1 MPEESFMPE
10 ERGTVL
16 QPNKQEVSGLLPLL
30 GKKEVWDEFLS
41 YKKEKQHLSR
51 KDARYWTK
59 FVEEEQYRSV
69 TDRILS
75 PDFSLSVPVKLS
87 VNKSNTGK
95 KRVVYSFPEKESM
108 VLKLLG
114 HLLSRYDAC
123 LSPSCYSFRKNITAK
138 DAVSHIL
145 SVPGLSG
152 KYVLKMDIR
161 NYFNSM
167 PVSSLLHVL
176 KEILAD
182 DPFLY
187 SFFERMLTANEA
199 YEHGRLITEERGAMA
214 GTPTSAFFADVYLLS
229 SDNYFTERGI
239 PYFRYSD
246 DILILADSPKELLS
260 YRETATKFIE
270 EKGLSLNPDKLSVTN
285 PGEAFEFLGFSIQGT
300 DCPEKGMPGG
310 KVDLSE
316 AALRKM
322 KNKIKRKAH
331 LLYRRQKNNGKNTP
345 LTFEESA
352 RILLK
357 TFNRKYFDEAE
368 EDRFTWSRWFFP
380 VLTCTDGLAK
390 LDAYLLSYVRFLKTG
405 RHYKGNYRV
414 RYEEIKALG
423 YRSLVHEYYEWKN
436 SSR

>member
-1 MPEESFMPE
+1 
-10 ERGTVL
+10 
-16 QPNKQEVSGLLPLL
+16 
-30 GKKEVWDEFLS
+30 
-41 YKKEKQHLSR
+41 
-51 KDARYWTK
+51 
-59 FVEEEQYRSV
+59 
-69 TDRILS
+69 
-75 PDFSLSVPVKLS
+75 
-87 VNKSNTGK
+87 
-95 KRVVYSFPEKESM
+95 
-108 VLKLLG
+108 
-114 HLLSRYDAC
+114 
-123 LSPSCYSFRKNITAK
+123 
-138 DAVSHIL
+138 
-145 SVPGLSG
+145 
-152 KYVLKMDIR
+152 
-161 NYFNSM
+161 
-167 PVSSLLHVL
+167 
-176 KEILAD
+176 
-182 DPFLY
+182 
-187 SFFERMLTANEA
+187 
-199 YEHGRLITEERGAMA
+199 MA

-246 DILILADSPKELLS
+246 DILILADSPEELLS

>member
-1 MPEESFMPE
+1 MSE

-16 QPNKQEVSGLLPLL
+16 QPTKQEVSGLLPLL
-30 GKKEVWDEFLS
+30 GKREVWDEFLS

-69 TDRILS
+69 TDRIPE

-95 KRVVYSFPEKESM
+95 KRVVYSFPEK
-108 VLKLLG
+108 
-114 HLLSRYDAC
+114 H
-123 LSPSCYSFRKNITAK
+123 
-138 DAVSHIL
+138 H
-145 SVPGLSG
+145 
-152 KYVLKMDIR
+152 
-161 NYFNSM
+161 
-167 PVSSLLHVL
+167 
-176 KEILAD
+176 
-182 DPFLY
+182 
-187 SFFERMLTANEA
+187 
-199 YEHGRLITEERGAMA
+199 
-214 GTPTSAFFADVYLLS
+214 
-229 SDNYFTERGI
+229 
-239 PYFRYSD
+239 
-246 DILILADSPKELLS
+246 
-260 YRETATKFIE
+260 
-270 EKGLSLNPDKLSVTN
+270 
-285 PGEAFEFLGFSIQGT
+285 GEAFEFLGFSIQGT
-300 DCPEKGMPGG
+300 DGPEKGMPAG

-322 KNKIKRKAH
+322 KTKIRRKAH
-331 LLYRRQKNNGKNTP
+331 LLYRRQKNNGKNPP

-380 VLTCTDGLAK
+380 VLTCTDGLGK

>member
-1 MPEESFMPE
+1 M
-10 ERGTVL
+10 
-16 QPNKQEVSGLLPLL
+16 
-30 GKKEVWDEFLS
+30 
-41 YKKEKQHLSR
+41 
-51 KDARYWTK
+51 
-59 FVEEEQYRSV
+59 
-69 TDRILS
+69 
-75 PDFSLSVPVKLS
+75 
-87 VNKSNTGK
+87 
-95 KRVVYSFPEKESM
+95 
-108 VLKLLG
+108 
-114 HLLSRYDAC
+114 
-123 LSPSCYSFRKNITAK
+123 
-138 DAVSHIL
+138 
-145 SVPGLSG
+145 
-152 KYVLKMDIR
+152 
-161 NYFNSM
+161 
-167 PVSSLLHVL
+167 
-176 KEILAD
+176 
-182 DPFLY
+182 
-187 SFFERMLTANEA
+187 
-199 YEHGRLITEERGAMA
+199 
-214 GTPTSAFFADVYLLS
+214 YLLS

-246 DILILADSPKELLS
+246 DILILADSPEELLS

-300 DCPEKGMPGG
+300 DCPEKRMPGG

-390 LDAYLLSYVRFLKTG
+390 LDAYLLSYVRFLKPVVTTRATTG
-405 RHYKGNYRV
+405 CAMRKSRRWATAVWCTNITSGKIPPGNLSFPAKYTMI
-414 RYEEIKALG
+414 EKTSG
-423 YRSLVHEYYEWKN
+423 F
-436 SSR
+436 SRTYFS

>member
-1 MPEESFMPE
+1 MPVIQNRQPERQHRSFRLCE
-10 ERGTVL
+10 ERGNVL
-16 QPNKQEVSGLLPLL
+16 QPAKQEVSGLLPLL
-30 GKKEVWDEFLS
+30 GKREVWDEFLS

-123 LSPSCYSFRKNITAK
+123 LSPACYSFRKNITAK
-138 DAVSHIL
+138 DAISHIL
-145 SVPGLSG
+145 SVPGLSQ

-176 KEILAD
+176 REILAD

-199 YEHGRLITEERGAMA
+199 YEHGRLITEESGDRM
-214 GTPTSAFFADVYLLS
+214 
-229 SDNYFTERGI
+229 R
-239 PYFRYSD
+239 
-246 DILILADSPKELLS
+246 
-260 YRETATKFIE
+260 
-270 EKGLSLNPDKLSVTN
+270 SV
-285 PGEAFEFLGFSIQGT
+285 
-300 DCPEKGMPGG
+300 D
-310 KVDLSE
+310 
-316 AALRKM
+316 
-322 KNKIKRKAH
+322 
-331 LLYRRQKNNGKNTP
+331 
-345 LTFEESA
+345 
-352 RILLK
+352 
-357 TFNRKYFDEAE
+357 
-368 EDRFTWSRWFFP
+368 
-380 VLTCTDGLAK
+380 
-390 LDAYLLSYVRFLKTG
+390 
-405 RHYKGNYRV
+405 
-414 RYEEIKALG
+414 
-423 YRSLVHEYYEWKN
+423 
-436 SSR
+436 